1 MLLKRCTRNQGAR
14 LATTVIFAG
23 VVAALMLL
31 GWAEAANQLSGNTVI
46 QIKGGDEGTT
56 EVSALG
62 RYLAG
67 RAARRDGD
75 TASAAD
81 FLGYALAGD
90 PANEGLQLE
99 AFAVLIADGRIDAA
113 LELATAIHDREPHMS
128 LGNVVLAVTAARSG
142 DFNAAQQQA
151 RKASKRS
158 INRLVMPLVTA
169 LAPVGSKNFEGA
181 IKSLKVLGKR
191 KAFANFQRYHEALVN
206 DLAGKNEAAETAYRA
221 LVDHEAV
228 GSQRW
233 YQAYGNFL
241 ERNGRGGEA
250 ISLYKRALSR
260 DPDAPVLA
268 QRLSAAEKGTV
279 PNRFVA
285 DARSGLAEALFGV
298 ASVLSQEGALETAMI
313 YARLAI
319 FLRGEYPV
327 AQLLVGRILETH
339 EHWQEAITTYRDI
352 DAESDYAWDAQLRT
366 AASLQRLKHYDE
378 AIKLLRVMVKMAPV
392 RTDAL
397 VALGDLYRSRKN
409 WSEAVEQYDQAMA
422 RVLEHGNANWTLLYA
437 RGIALERAKRWDR
450 AEDDFL
456 RALELRPDQPLVLNY
471 LGYSWI
477 EQGRHLERA
486 RKMIE
491 KAVRLR
497 PRDGYIVD
505 SLGWVLY
512 RLGDFEGAVKQL
524 ERAVELRPQDPVIN
538 DHLGDSYWRVGRTLE
553 ARFQWQRALAFEPEE
568 TLVLTIERK
577 LGKGLED

>member
-1 MLLKRCTRNQGAR
+1 MLINEHTRSHGAR
-14 LATTVIFAG
+14 LAITALFAG
-23 VVAALMLL
+23 SVAALMPL
-31 GWAEAANQLSGNTVI
+31 GWAEAANQLSISEVA
-46 QIKGGDEGTT
+46 QIKGGEEETT

-67 RAARRDGD
+67 RVARRDGD

-90 PANEGLQLE
+90 PQNERLQLE
-99 AFAVLIADGRIDAA
+99 AFAVLIADGRVNEA
-113 LELATAIHDREPHMS
+113 LELAAAIHEREPRTG
-128 LGNVVLAVTAARSG
+128 LGNVVLAVAAARGG
-142 DFNAAQQQA
+142 DFKAAQQ
-151 RKASKRS
+151 RVSKASKRR

-169 LAPVGSKNFEGA
+169 WSQVGSKNFEGA
-181 IKSLKVLGKR
+181 AKSLSVLGKR
-191 KAFANFQRYHEALVN
+191 KAFADFQHYHGALVD
-206 DLAGKNEAAETAYRA
+206 DLAGKNEDAETAYRA
-221 LVDHEAV
+221 LVDHKTG
-228 GSQRW
+228 GSLRW

-241 ERNGRGGEA
+241 ERNGRSGEA
-250 ISLYKRALSR
+250 ISLYKRALSS

-268 QRLSAAEKGTV
+268 QLLSSAEKGTV

-285 DARSGLAEALFGV
+285 DARSGLSEALFGV

-313 YARLAI
+313 YARLAV

-327 AQLLVGRILETH
+327 AQLLVGRILESH
-339 EHWQEAITTYRDI
+339 QHWQEAITAYKGI

-366 AASLQRLKHYDE
+366 AASLQRLEHYEE
-378 AIKLLRVMVKMAPV
+378 AIKLLRRMVKNAPA

-409 WSEAVEQYDQAMA
+409 WSDAVAQYDQAMA
-422 RVLEHGNANWTLLYA
+422 RVLEQGHANWTLLYA
-437 RGIALERAKRWDR
+437 RGIALERAKQWDR
-450 AEDDFL
+450 AEADFL

-477 EQGRHLERA
+477 EQGRHLKHA

-491 KAVRLR
+491 KAVSLR

-512 RLGDFEGAVKQL
+512 RLGDFEGAVRQL

-538 DHLGDSYWRVGRTLE
+538 DHLGDSYWRVGRKLE
-553 ARFQWQRALAFEPEE
+553 ARFQWQRALTFEPDEK
-568 TLVLTIERK
+568 LIPTIERK
-577 LGKGLED
+577 LGEGLED

>member
-1 MLLKRCTRNQGAR
+1 MLLKHHTRTQGAR
-14 LATTVIFAG
+14 QAITALFAG
-23 VVAALMLL
+23 VVAGPMLL
-31 GWAEAANQLSGNTVI
+31 GWAEAANQLGGKEVS
-46 QIKGGDEGTT
+46 QIKDVEEEPA

-67 RAARRDGD
+67 HVARRDGD

-90 PANEGLQLE
+90 PKNEQLQLE
-99 AFAVLIADGRIDAA
+99 AFAVLIADGRVNEA
-113 LELATAIHDREPHMS
+113 LELAAAIHEREPRTG
-128 LGNVVLAVTAARSG
+128 LGNVVLAVAAARGG
-142 DFNAAQQQA
+142 DFKAAQQ
-151 RKASKRS
+151 RVSKASKRR

-169 LAPVGSKNFEGA
+169 WSQVGSKNFEGA
-181 IKSLKVLGKR
+181 AKSLSVLGKR
-191 KAFANFQRYHEALVN
+191 KAFADFQHYHGALVD
-206 DLAGKNEAAETAYRA
+206 DLAGKNEDAETAYRA
-221 LVDHEAV
+221 LVDHKTG
-228 GSQRW
+228 GSLRW

-241 ERNGRGGEA
+241 ERNGRSGEA
-250 ISLYKRALSR
+250 ISLYKRALSS

-268 QRLSAAEKGTV
+268 QLLSSAEKGTV

-285 DARSGLAEALFGV
+285 DARSGLSEALFGV

-313 YARLAI
+313 YARLAV

-327 AQLLVGRILETH
+327 AQLLVGRILESH
-339 EHWQEAITTYRDI
+339 QHWQEAITAYKGI

-366 AASLQRLKHYDE
+366 AASLQRLEHYEE
-378 AIKLLRVMVKMAPV
+378 AIKLLRRMVKNAPA

-409 WSEAVEQYDQAMA
+409 WSDAVAQYDQAMA
-422 RVLEHGNANWTLLYA
+422 RVLEQGHANWTLLYA
-437 RGIALERAKRWDR
+437 RGIALERAKQWDR
-450 AEDDFL
+450 AEADFL

-477 EQGRHLERA
+477 EQGRHLKHA

-491 KAVRLR
+491 KAVSLR

-512 RLGDFEGAVKQL
+512 RLGDFEGAVRQL

-538 DHLGDSYWRVGRTLE
+538 DHLGDSYWRVGRKLE
-553 ARFQWQRALAFEPEE
+553 ARFQWQRALTFEPDEK
-568 TLVLTIERK
+568 LIPTIERK
-577 LGKGLED
+577 LGEGLED